1 MSVPVLISAA
11 QVILNPLIP
20 RATEQI
26 KLAWDFKDDLRRLKD
41 RLEFAQALLCD
52 AENYRG
58 RVNLKI
64 KQVWLKKLNSVACS
78 ADDLLDELAFEVL
91 RRKME
96 VQNRFMRNNK
106 VRKSFFCLSN
116 PLPFRFKMANKVKN
130 INLLLDNLCK
140 DADGFGLKPADQ
152 ILNSASTSVEPREVN
167 FRLTHPFLD
176 DKQVVGRDGDVSTV
190 IDMLLS
196 SDNTVDD
203 LPVIAIVGMG
213 GMGKTTLAQLVYNN
227 EKVVKHFGDQRM
239 WICVSDDFIVERLLN
254 QMVQSLTRDKSEIEN
269 IEGIVRKLG
278 EKLNGKKYLLVLDD
292 VWNANPDK
300 WECMRNSLLGIGGS
314 KGSKIIATTRSM
326 GVVSTM
332 RTSPSLTHHLNH
344 LSENDSWTM
353 FRKRVF
359 ANGGPTETQ
368 NLVAIGRQ
376 MVKKCKGVPLA
387 IKSLGAL
394 MYSKQYNYEWVSI
407 KNSEIWSSTEIK
419 SGIQPILRLSFD
431 HLPSPYLKQCFAY
444 CSIFP
449 KDFNIQKDE
458 LIQLWMAQGY
468 LQPPLGSNLEMEDVD
483 VSKSN
488 CLALTSI
495 ASEANNH
502 PEVQH
507 LSFGLMGNTLPFFV
521 VGEDKGHKIEELGS
535 LSKLRGKL
543 MIYNLQQVKSREE
556 AEKAKILGKP
566 NIREL
571 GFHWN
576 RVGNP
581 LTAGDTTSI
590 NHEDVLEGLKP
601 HGNLKVLKLEKFE
614 GQNFASWMMSGKDAQ
629 LLQNLVEI
637 ELSECTICE
646 QVPPLGHLPH
656 LEVIRMSGL
665 RNLKRIGLEFYGCDS
680 VVNHDNDDIIFGSCS
695 GAETTATATKA
706 PIVVF
711 PALRKLYIADMP
723 NIEEWCGLGV
733 SSLSSDT
740 TVFFPLLEF
749 VHIRGCPNL
758 TTIPSHLL
766 CLRELIYKYALA
778 FYQETRN
785 THRPY
790 LRIEVSRGSKW
801 KIGVLL
807 VDLLEKSGKTL
818 RKLTISKLKEL
829 CYLANNLQNLASLED
844 LTIEVCPN
852 LKSIIKETKE
862 EEEEEEASNY
872 SGLTSLQKLRIS
884 LCKELTCLPKGL
896 LQQTLVTLEI
906 SGCPNL
912 IMANP
917 DELRSQ
923 TSLQN
928 LTIKGCPGL
937 AGCWE
942 ERLFCLTSLQTLTIG
957 ELPWPSTIVSA
968 ASASSF
974 TSTSASASASA
985 SATCIADEEVN
996 DDDTK
1001 YHPNPKH
1008 YPFISLVS
1016 LTLCGWERLKYLPD
1030 QLQHLTTLR
1039 DLSLVSFTG
1048 LEALPEWLGSL
1059 SSLQSLHLRLCL
1071 DLMNLP
1077 TLQAMQRLTNLRS
1090 LKIQYCP
1097 LLKERCARE
1106 RGQEWH
1112 KISHIPFIDV
1122 S

>member
-1 MSVPVLISAA
+1 
-11 QVILNPLIP
+11 
-20 RATEQI
+20 
-26 KLAWDFKDDLRRLKD
+26 
-41 RLEFAQALLCD
+41 
-52 AENYRG
+52 
-58 RVNLKI
+58 
-64 KQVWLKKLNSVACS
+64 
-78 ADDLLDELAFEVL
+78 
-91 RRKME
+91 
-96 VQNRFMRNNK
+96 MRNNK

-176 DKQVVGRDGDVSTV
+176 DKQVVGRDGDVSAV

-196 SDNTVDD
+196 SDNTIDD

-213 GMGKTTLAQLVYNN
+213 GM
-227 EKVVKHFGDQRM
+227 
-239 WICVSDDFIVERLLN
+239 
-254 QMVQSLTRDKSEIEN
+254 
-269 IEGIVRKLG
+269 
-278 EKLNGKKYLLVLDD
+278 
-292 VWNANPDK
+292 
-300 WECMRNSLLGIGGS
+300 
-314 KGSKIIATTRSM
+314 
-326 GVVSTM
+326 
-332 RTSPSLTHHLNH
+332 
-344 LSENDSWTM
+344 
-353 FRKRVF
+353 
-359 ANGGPTETQ
+359 
-368 NLVAIGRQ
+368 
-376 MVKKCKGVPLA
+376 
-387 IKSLGAL
+387 
-394 MYSKQYNYEWVSI
+394 
-407 KNSEIWSSTEIK
+407 
-419 SGIQPILRLSFD
+419 
-431 HLPSPYLKQCFAY
+431 
-444 CSIFP
+444 
-449 KDFNIQKDE
+449 DFNIQKDE

-483 VSKSN
+483 VSKGN

-502 PEVQH
+502 PE
-507 LSFGLMGNTLPFFV
+507 TLPFFV

-581 LTAGDTTSI
+581 SIAGDTTSI

-665 RNLKRIGLEFYGCDS
+665 RNLKRIGPEFYGCDS
-680 VVNHDNDDIIFGSCS
+680 VVNHDHDIIFGSCS

-766 CLRELIYKYALA
+766 CLRELICKYALA

-862 EEEEEEASNY
+862 EQEEEASNY

-928 LTIKGCPGL
+928 LSIKGCPGL
-937 AGCWE
+937 VGCWE
-942 ERLFCLTSLQTLTIG
+942 ERLFCFTSLQTLMIG

-985 SATCIADEEVN
+985 TCIADDEVN